1 MDHLSCHF
9 WSTLACFHPK
19 GKLIGR
25 HQTLYK
31 NTKTQKKGKNN
42 LQDKAYGYTTTK
54 MGCNLLA

>member
-19 GKLIGR
+19 GKLKGR

-31 NTKTQKKGKNN
+31 NNKTQKKGEKTLYKIKLMVAL
-42 LQDKAYGYTTTK
+42 LQKWDVIY
-54 MGCNLLA
+54 